1 MNMNYTLEYPEK
13 NLAVLTFT
21 IDKDTFEADL
31 KAAQEATK
39 SDDQK
44 QIHEY
49 AIANA
54 AGQVL
59 AEAAQANNLKVAAE
73 PSLVSEGQDD
83 GSVIVTITIPLVPSV
98 TLPAYTGLNFKKEP
112 ATVSEEEILHD
123 VQQRIFSH
131 RAWKDVPVG
140 TPAEKGDQVI
150 IDFVGE
156 KDGVPFP
163 GGSAEN
169 FPLVLGS
176 GQFIPGFEDQLIG
189 AVQGE
194 HVQVNVSF
202 PEDYFEKSLAG
213 QPVIFRVVV
222 NQIQKPIV
230 PELTDAFVA
239 EMKLDGVKTVDEL
252 RARAQADLMALK
264 EEEIENR
271 LAYDILHRIAEGAQ
285 MDIPQAM
292 IESQVNQHIQQYE
305 GQLQQ
310 LGMTLDQFLQT
321 SHQTLEQ
328 FKEKIVPEATEE
340 LRAALVLDAI
350 AQEQQIKAN
359 DEELQKEYE
368 LISTMYNF
376 APEQLKLIIPP
387 QTVAAQITQRKTL
400 DYLKNQNT
408 VKE

>member
-1 MNMNYTLEYPEK
+1 MNYTIEYPEK

-31 KAAQEATK
+31 KAAQEATQ
-39 SDDQK
+39 SDDQAK
-44 QIHEY
+44 IHEY

-54 AGQVL
+54 AGQTL
-59 AEAAQANNLKVAAE
+59 ADAAKADNLKIAAE
-73 PSLVSEGQDD
+73 PSLISEGQPD
-83 GSVIVTITIPLVPSV
+83 GSVIVTITIPLVPEV
-98 TLPAYTGLNFKKEP
+98 TLPAYTGLNFEKEP
-112 ATVSEEEILHD
+112 ATVTDEEVLQD
-123 VQQRIFSH
+123 VMQRIASQ
-131 RAWKDVPVG
+131 RIWKDAPVG
-140 TPAEKGDQVI
+140 TPAQKGDQVV

-222 NQIQKPIV
+222 KQIQTPVV
-230 PELTDAFVA
+230 PELSDAFVG
-239 EMKLDGVKTVDEL
+239 EMKLEGVKTVEEL
-252 RARAQADLMALK
+252 QNRARADMIALK
-264 EEEIENR
+264 EEEMENR
-271 LAYDILHRIAEGAQ
+271 LAYDILHRIAQGAK
-285 MDIPQAM
+285 MDIPEAM

-305 GQLQQ
+305 AQLQQ
-310 LGMTLDQFLQT
+310 LGMTLDDFLKTSKQT
-321 SHQTLEQ
+321 MAQ
-328 FKEKIVPEATEE
+328 FKEKIAPEATEE
-340 LRAALVLDAI
+340 LRAALVLDAV
-350 AQEQQIKAN
+350 AQAEQIKAN
-359 DEELQKEYE
+359 DEEIQKEYE
-368 LISTMYNF
+368 LISTLYNF

-387 QTVAAQITQRKTL
+387 QTIAAQITQRKTL
-400 DYLKNQNT
+400 DYLKEQNT
-408 VKE
+408 AKK

>member
-1 MNMNYTLEYPEK
+1 MNYTIEYPEK

-31 KAAQEATK
+31 KAAQEATQ
-39 SDDQK
+39 SDDQAK
-44 QIHEY
+44 IHEY

-54 AGQVL
+54 AGQTL
-59 AEAAQANNLKVAAE
+59 AEAVKADNLKVAAE
-73 PSLVSEGQDD
+73 PSLISEGQPD
-83 GSVIVTITIPLVPSV
+83 GSVTVTINIPLVPEV
-98 TLPAYTGLNFKKEP
+98 TLPAYTGLNFEKEP
-112 ATVSEEEILHD
+112 ATVTDEEVLQD
-123 VQQRIFSH
+123 VMQRIASQ
-131 RAWKDVPVG
+131 RIWKDVPVG
-140 TPAEKGDQVI
+140 TPAEKGDQVV

-213 QPVIFRVVV
+213 QPVVFRVVV
-222 NQIQKPIV
+222 KQIQKPVV
-230 PELTDAFVA
+230 PELSDAFVG
-239 EMKLDGVKTVDEL
+239 EMKLDGVKTVEEL
-252 RARAQADLMALK
+252 QTRARADMIALK

-271 LAYDILHRIAEGAQ
+271 LAYDILHRIAEGAK
-285 MDIPQAM
+285 MDIPEAM
-292 IESQVNQHIQQYE
+292 IESQVNQHVQQYE
-305 GQLQQ
+305 AQLQQ
-310 LGMTLDQFLQT
+310 LGMSMEDFLKTSKQT
-321 SHQTLEQ
+321 MAQ

-340 LRAALVLDAI
+340 LRAALVLDAV
-350 AQEQQIKAN
+350 AQAEQIKAN
-359 DEELQKEYE
+359 DEEIQKEYE
-368 LISTMYNF
+368 LISTLYNF

-387 QTVAAQITQRKTL
+387 HTIAAQITQRKTL
-400 DYLKNQNT
+400 DYLKEQNT
-408 VKE
+408 VKK

>member
-1 MNMNYTLEYPEK
+1 M
-13 NLAVLTFT
+13 
-21 IDKDTFEADL
+21 
-31 KAAQEATK
+31 
-39 SDDQK
+39 
-44 QIHEY
+44 
-49 AIANA
+49 
-54 AGQVL
+54 
-59 AEAAQANNLKVAAE
+59 
-73 PSLVSEGQDD
+73 
-83 GSVIVTITIPLVPSV
+83 
-98 TLPAYTGLNFKKEP
+98 PAYTGLNFKKEP
-112 ATVSEEEILHD
+112 ATVTDEEILHE

-189 AVQGE
+189 SVQGE

-222 NQIQKPIV
+222 NQIQKPLV

-239 EMKLDGVKTVDEL
+239 EMKLEGVKTVDEL
-252 RARAQADLMALK
+252 RARAQADMMAVK
-264 EEEIENR
+264 EEEMENR

-292 IESQVNQHIQQYE
+292 IESQVNQHIQQYQ

-368 LISTMYNF
+368 LVSTMYNF

-400 DYLKNQNT
+400 DYLKEQNT
-408 VKE
+408 AKE